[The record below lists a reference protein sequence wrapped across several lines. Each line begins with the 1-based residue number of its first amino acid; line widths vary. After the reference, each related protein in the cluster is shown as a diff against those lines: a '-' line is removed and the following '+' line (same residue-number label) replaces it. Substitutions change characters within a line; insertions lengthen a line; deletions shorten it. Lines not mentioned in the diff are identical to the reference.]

1 MMKEMIQLNFTEE
14 ELIILQSIVAVG
26 IMTHLEN
33 AEGLIRNTSTMNY
46 FINEWPEASESLADK
61 MTESVKVSMKLTEVK

>member
-14 ELIILQSIVAVG
+14 ELIILQSIVAVC